1 MSVPESCTH
10 VICYHYY
17 MYRGTSKSQDA
28 VAFRRWF
35 FKLSELRSLVRNN
48 IPFMAVTAT
57 ATRKTKDTI
66 ISVLQLGT
74 FVEVSQSP
82 NKSNIAFGVQTMV
95 KQNSIIQYFDWI
107 LDELKEKRCL
117 TDRTLIYCPTVK
129 QCSTLYSLFVQE
141 LGEAIFVDEHKDIR
155 ERFVEMLHALSSKNL
170 SRMWSYKK

>member
-10 VICYHYY
+10 VICYHSY

-35 FKLSELRSLVRNN
+35 FKLSELQSLVHNN

-66 ISVLQLGT
+66 ISGLRLGK

-95 KQNSIIQYFDWI
+95 KQNSIIQY
-107 LDELKEKRCL
+107 L
-117 TDRTLIYCPTVK
+117 TG
-129 QCSTLYSLFVQE
+129 FW
-141 LGEAIFVDEHKDIR
+141 
-155 ERFVEMLHALSSKNL
+155 MNL
-170 SRMWSYKK
+170 RKKGV